1 MKITIEPTTDAEK
14 QHGKTMVLDDVR
26 SLGIVAVYHDSDTP
40 REPFRHGVGNL
51 PEVMREVPLLTFVLT
66 EAMLIAGAAAR
77 AQQAQQQPRIQVAQ
91 PTIPFPGVNDRMRGK

>member
-26 SLGIVAVYHDSDTP
+26 SLGIVAVYHDGDKP

-51 PEVMREVPLLTFVLT
+51 PEVMRELPLLTFALT
-66 EAMLIAGAAAR
+66 EAMLVAGAAAR
-77 AQQAQQQPRIQVAQ
+77 AQQAQQRIAIA
-91 PTIPFPGVNDRMRGK
+91 PPGIDLGNNGPNLRLR